1 MARDGFFGSGD
12 EQRALIFLPSQTFL
26 SEWPSQES
34 LKCFL
39 GFQDKGGSM
48 FLILALVLILAWVG
62 GFVVFHTAGF
72 LIHLLLVFAVISII
86 FHFLR
91 GRSAAV

>member
-1 MARDGFFGSGD
+1 MATRK
-12 EQRALIFLPSQTFL
+12 EV
-26 SEWPSQES
+26 
-34 LKCFL
+34 
-39 GFQDKGGSM
+39 SM

-91 GRSAAV
+91 GRASTV